1 VKTVDVF
8 EGMAFGALS
17 SASKIYCNNDLPT
30 VWLLDTLTNLAV
42 TCRLKAKISE
52 NFFNKFPNTGLHY
65 AEPVHGLVTLYSGP
79 VHVKWHSVIVF
90 VRHPVP

>member
-1 VKTVDVF
+1 
-8 EGMAFGALS
+8 MAFGALP

-30 VWLLDTLTNLAV
+30 VWLLDILTNLAV
-42 TCRLKAKISE
+42 TCKLQAKISE
-52 NFFNKFPNTGLHY
+52 NFFNKSPNTGSHY

-79 VHVKWHSVIVF
+79 FHVKWHSVIVF